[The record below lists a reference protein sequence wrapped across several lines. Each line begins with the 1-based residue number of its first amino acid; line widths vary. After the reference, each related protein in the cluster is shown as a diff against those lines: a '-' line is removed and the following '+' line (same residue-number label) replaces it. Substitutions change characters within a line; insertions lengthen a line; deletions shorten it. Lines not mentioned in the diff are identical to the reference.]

1 MRPLNPLT
9 LPLRGQ
15 ILIEASAGTGKTY
28 TIALLFLRL
37 LLEQELA
44 VDEILVVTFTDAAV
58 EELRDRIR
66 KRIREA
72 LDVLEGGGPNDPLL
86 HKLLDKAGRNEQ
98 TKVLL
103 NDALTRMDEAAV
115 RTIHSFC
122 RRMLQEHAVES
133 GAPFEMELIDSE
145 AVLRTRIIED
155 FWRQQFYPAGESEA
169 AWVQSQWQ
177 EPAALLAGLGGHLE
191 REDVQCLPEISPETL
206 ARLEAESTRLFAKVR
221 QHWQQQGEEIASLL
235 RESKKL
241 SRDNKKGYGLE
252 RLDSALAQMD
262 RLAEAAESPWLLGK
276 ELELFTSSKILDS
289 LQKRSK
295 EAPPEHPFFD
305 LFEQFWQMQEKL
317 LNSRKIAVLVEAR
330 DYLRSELARR
340 KQEQNQLGF
349 DDLQTWL
356 AKALGGPEGGELA
369 WRIARRLP
377 VILVDEFQDTDPL
390 QYRIFNAIHAAARQ
404 KRRWRAGLFLIGD
417 PKQAIYSFR
426 GADIFTYIQA
436 RQDTPPHNRLTM
448 MENHRSSPAMV
459 AAVSRLFEHEAPFL
473 FSKDKIDFPHVK
485 AADKAGQKAFLV
497 DGRPQP
503 ALTCLLLPEGQGKK
517 GSQALSKEAAK
528 ELAARFCAQEIGS
541 LLTAGQIGEAKIGDK
556 PLSSGDIAVLVRT
569 HVEAELVRREL
580 HALGIA
586 SVSGDRDSVFSTQ
599 EAKQL
604 RILLTSLSD
613 LSDTSLMRTALAGD
627 LFGWTAERIYDLNE
641 NDSAREQIM
650 EAMNRYHK
658 LWLEKGFLA
667 MLQQLLSEQK
677 TVSRLYAE
685 PSGERMLTNFLHLA
699 ELLQEASKQRPGMDA
714 LLRWFIDQMQHPEG
728 QAESQQLRLES
739 DENLVK
745 IVTIHKAKGME
756 YPLVFLPFLWSARVC
771 DKDKPLTFHDPDDRL
786 CLDLG
791 SGNEEH
797 LALAERERLA
807 EDLRLLYV
815 AVTRAAH
822 ACFFCWGWIKS
833 MEDSALAYLLH
844 SGEPSSAQLAAD
856 LARLGETLAVK
867 AWPETFPPL
876 PDLRSSETKESLQ
889 AKQFREHIDTTWRI
903 TSYSSLA
910 SRKEDSHTEQPDHDE
925 AADEEE
931 AALPA
936 PDQGVFGFPKGAA
949 AGTCLHN
956 ILERISFSDSSGH
969 AEVIASQLARAGFAD
984 SWLPTVSEWMQE
996 VLRSPLLPGL
1006 SLSCLQESA
1015 RLNEMAFYFPLES
1028 LRLEQF
1034 NRVLHDFGHAPL
1046 PERSGTLHGLM
1057 TGFIDLI
1064 FCWQGKYYLADYK
1077 SNHLGSQPED
1087 YRPERL
1093 TAAMNEHRYDLQ
1105 YLIYTVALHRFL
1117 GQRLNGYSYEQH
1129 FGGVFYLFLRGM
1141 SFPSS
1146 PASGVF
1152 AALPPS
1158 ALVERLDAC
1167 CRKVVMPTGGQ

>member
-58 EELRDRIR
+58 EELRGRIR
-66 KRIREA
+66 QRIRDA
-72 LDVLEGGGPNDPLL
+72 LDVLEGHGPDDPLL
-86 HKLLDKAGRNEQ
+86 RKLLDKAGLNER
-98 TKVLL
+98 TKALL

-145 AVLRTRIIED
+145 TVLRTRIMED
-155 FWRQQFYPAGESEA
+155 FWRQRFYPAGEAEA
-169 AWVQSQWQ
+169 AWVQAQW
-177 EPAALLAGLGGHLE
+177 PSPDRLLAGLGGHLD
-191 REDVQCLPEISPETL
+191 REDVQCLPESSQEEQ
-206 ARLEAESTRLFAKVR
+206 ARLEAEAGRLFAEVRRQWR
-221 QHWQQQGEEIASLL
+221 QHGQELASLL
-235 RESKKL
+235 RENKKL
-241 SRDNKKGYGLE
+241 SRNNTSGYGPKQLE
-252 RLDSALAQMD
+252 PALAQMD
-262 RLAEAAESPWLLGK
+262 SLAASAEPPWLPAK
-276 ELELFTSSKILDS
+276 ELYLLTTSKMLGS
-289 LQKRSK
+289 LLKKGK

-305 LFEQFWQMQEKL
+305 LFEQFQQTRQAL
-317 LNSRKIAVLVEAR
+317 LKSRKIAVLVEAR
-330 DYLRSELARR
+330 AYLRRELARR

-349 DDLQTWL
+349 DDLQTLL
-356 AKALGGPEGGELA
+356 AKGLSRPEGGDLA

-390 QYRIFNAIHAAARQ
+390 QYRIVKAIHAAARQ

-436 RQDTPPHNRLTM
+436 RQDTPKHHCLTM
-448 MENHRSSPAMV
+448 MENLRSSPAMV
-459 AAVSRLFEHEAPFL
+459 EAVNRLFAHEAPFL
-473 FSKDKIDFPHVK
+473 FPEIDFPQVR
-485 AADKAGQKAFLV
+485 AADKAGRNLFLY
-497 DGRPQP
+497 DGRPHP
-503 ALTCLLLPEGQGKK
+503 ALTCLLLPEGDGK
-517 GSQALSKEAAK
+517 ALSKDAAK
-528 ELAARFCAQEIGS
+528 ELAARFCAQEIAA
-541 LLTAGQIGEAKIGDK
+541 LLAAGQAGAAKISGQ
-556 PLSSGDIAVLVRT
+556 PVSSGDIAVLVRT
-569 HVEAELVRREL
+569 HDEAELMRREL

-613 LSDTSLMRTALAGD
+613 LSDASLMRTALAGD
-627 LFGWTAERIYDLNE
+627 LFGWTAEQIYDLGE
-641 NDSAREQIM
+641 NDAAREQIM
-650 EAMNRYHK
+650 EAMNRCQR

-667 MLQQLLSEQK
+667 MLQQLLSEQN
-677 TVSRLYAE
+677 TVSRLYAA

-714 LLRWFIDQMQHPEG
+714 LLRWFSDQMQHPEG

-756 YPLVFLPFLWSARVC
+756 YPLVFLPFLWSARPC
-771 DKDKPLTFHDPDDRL
+771 AEDKPLSFHQQGRL

-791 SGNEEH
+791 SGSGEH
-797 LALAERERLA
+797 FRLAERERLA

-815 AVTRAAH
+815 AVTRAVH

-833 MEDSALAYLLH
+833 MEESALWHLLH
-844 SGEPSSAQLAAD
+844 NGELCSAQITSD
-856 LARLGETLAVK
+856 LARLGDALSVK
-867 AWPETFPPL
+867 AYPETFPPP
-876 PDLRSSETKESLQ
+876 PDLRSTESKDALQ
-889 AKQFREHIDTTWRI
+889 AKQFEKRIDTTWRI
-903 TSYSSLA
+903 SSYSSLT
-910 SRKEDSHTEQPDHDE
+910 SRKEERRTEQPDYDE
-925 AADEEE
+925 AADEED
-931 AALPA
+931 AA
-936 PDQGVFGFPKGAA
+936 DGQGVFGFPKGAA
-949 AGTCLHN
+949 AGICLHS
-956 ILERISFSDSSGH
+956 ILERISFSDPSGH
-969 AEVIASQLARAGFAD
+969 AEVIANELARAGFAD
-984 SWLPTVSEWMQE
+984 SWLPTVSDWMLE
-996 VLRSPLLPGL
+996 ALRSPLLPGF
-1006 SLSCLQESA
+1006 SLSCLQEGA

-1028 LRLEQF
+1028 LRVDRF
-1034 NRVLHDFGHAPL
+1034 NQVLRDFGHAPL

-1057 TGFIDLI
+1057 TGFIDLV

-1087 YRPERL
+1087 YCPERL
-1093 TAAMNEHRYDLQ
+1093 AAAMNEHRYDLQ
-1105 YLIYTVALHRFL
+1105 YLLYTVALHRFL
-1117 GQRLNGYSYEQH
+1117 GQRLRGYSYAQH

-1141 SFPSS
+1141 SFPASS
-1146 PASGVF
+1146 ASGVF
-1152 AALPPS
+1152 AVCPPS
-1158 ALVERLDAC
+1158 ALVESLDAC
-1167 CRKVVMPTGGQ
+1167 CRKYSLSSII